1 MSSEMA
7 ALTQEIVDSTPVLD
21 IHTHLYAPAFSDL
34 LLYGL
39 DELLVYHYNV
49 AEAFRFFEFSPQEF
63 FARPKSEQAQLIWD
77 ELFVKHSPLS
87 EAARGVVTALNRLG
101 IEPRQR
107 DLSVLRKHFEGLD
120 ADTHVSHCMELAS
133 VSQICMTN
141 SPFDPL
147 EVPVWEHFK
156 EDERFLSALR
166 IDPLLTDWENVA
178 PQLAAGQFG
187 DTYNVQADFS
197 GETYAEVRRFLSDW
211 SEKMNALY
219 VMVSLPPDFVYP
231 SYSPTSKLIENAV
244 VPFCRESG
252 LPFALMMGVK
262 RGVNPALQ
270 LAGDGVGR
278 SDLTALQN
286 LCAQN
291 LDVKFLA
298 TVLSRENQH
307 ELAVMGRKFGN
318 LHVFGCWWFSIVP
331 TLMDEIT
338 RMRLELLGPSFTPQH
353 SDARVMEQ
361 VIYKWEHTRGVIGKI
376 LSEKYEDLA
385 QRGWTVNRDEIERDV
400 KGLFGGEFKAFLVR

>member
-1 MSSEMA
+1 MPSEIS
-7 ALTQEIVDSTPVLD
+7 ALTQKIVDKTPVLD

-39 DELLVYHYNV
+39 DELLIYHYNV
-49 AEAFRFFEFSPQEF
+49 AEAFRFFDFAPEAF
-63 FARPKSEQAQLIWD
+63 FARPKAEQAQLIWD

-101 IEPRQR
+101 IDPRQK
-107 DLSVLRKHFEGLD
+107 DLTVLRSHFAGFD
-120 ADTHVSHCMELAS
+120 ADAHVTRCMELAG

-147 EVPVWEHFK
+147 EIPVWEHYK
-156 EDERFLSALR
+156 GDDRFLGALR
-166 IDPLLTDWENVA
+166 IDPLLVDWENVV
-178 PQLAAGQFG
+178 PKLQGGEYG
-187 DTYNVQADFS
+187 DTYDVQGDFS
-197 GETYAEVRRFLSDW
+197 SQTYAEIQRFLRDW
-211 SEKMNALY
+211 SDKMSALY

-231 SYSPTSKLIENAV
+231 SYSPTSKIIENAV

-307 ELAVMGRKFGN
+307 ELAVMARKFGN

-361 VIYKWEHTRGVIGKI
+361 VIYKWEHTREVVGRI
-376 LSEKYEDLA
+376 LGEKYEDLA
-385 QRGWTVNRDEIERDV
+385 TRGWVVSEAEIERDV
-400 KGLFGGEFKAFLVR
+400 QGLFGGEFKAFLAR

>member
-1 MSSEMA
+1 MPSEISV
-7 ALTQEIVDSTPVLD
+7 LTQKVVDNTSVLD

-39 DELLVYHYNV
+39 DELLIYHYNV
-49 AEAFRFFEFSPQEF
+49 AEAFRFFDFTPESF
-63 FARPKSEQAQLIWD
+63 FALPKSEQAQLVWD

-87 EAARGVVTALNRLG
+87 EAARGVVTVLNRLG

-107 DLSVLRKHFEGLD
+107 DLAALRAHFASLD
-120 ADTHVSHCMELAS
+120 VEAHVSRCMGLAG

-147 EVPVWEHFK
+147 ETPVWQHYCG
-156 EDERFLSALR
+156 DERFLTALR

-178 PQLAAGQFG
+178 PKLQNGEFG
-187 DTYNVQADFS
+187 DVYEVHGDFS
-197 GETYAEVRRFLSDW
+197 GETYAEIQRFLRDW
-211 SEKMNALY
+211 SEKMGALY

-231 SYSPTSKLIENAV
+231 SYSATSKIIEHAV

-291 LDVKFLA
+291 PDVKFLA

-307 ELAVMGRKFGN
+307 ELAVLARKFGN

-338 RMRLELLGPSFTPQH
+338 RMRLELLGPSFTAQH

-361 VIYKWEHTRGVIGKI
+361 VIYKWDHTRGVIGKI
-376 LSEKYEDLA
+376 LGEKYEDLA
-385 QRGWTVNRDEIERDV
+385 ARGWSVSQAEIERDV
-400 KGLFGGEFKAFLVR
+400 QALLGGEFKAFLAR